1 MPKEKFNLL
10 WDTLKNKNIYKDTVK
25 NRAKDGSTFYVNSTI
40 IPILDENENIVE
52 YIAIRYDVTKE
63 VMLREE
69 LIKKEVEYEELN
81 KSLEK
86 RVQEQTRELKE
97 LNQTLEKRV
106 REAASMHISF
116 IKPISNNSLY
126 KANLQKMA

>member
-1 MPKEKFNLL
+1 
-10 WDTLKNKNIYKDTVK
+10 
-25 NRAKDGSTFYVNSTI
+25 
-40 IPILDENENIVE
+40 
-52 YIAIRYDVTKE
+52 
-63 VMLREE
+63 MLREE
-69 LIKKEVEYEELN
+69 LIKKEAEYEELN

-126 KANLQKMA
+126 KANLKKMA